1 MSLIS
6 LFSSSLSSSRPPA
19 PSLYLSLSPAS
30 FSLLCPSISLNLSS
44 VYYDPFRAA
53 IPSGAAGV
61 IVGALIIYFTKAKGR
76 QVVLVHFIVSTLI
89 LLPAL
94 LFLLSCPNL
103 RLAGVTVAYSDG

>member
-1 MSLIS
+1 M
-6 LFSSSLSSSRPPA
+6 
-19 PSLYLSLSPAS
+19 
-30 FSLLCPSISLNLSS
+30 
-44 VYYDPFRAA
+44 YYDPFHAA

-103 RLAGVTVAYSDG
+103 RLVGVTVAYSDG